1 MTDDL
6 SALNLEDDYQ
16 EVLRADCAARWKLE
30 KPAALEMWA
39 TIYPARAPTEL
50 FQARLLWRVYPGEP
64 PSVKFR
70 DPATGRLDLT
80 SAWPQVRGF
89 RPTSFDTC
97 VNWSL
102 EGFALHPEWRTDPR
116 FRWDDRGNVLLK
128 VLTYLQN
135 ELDDHYQGR
144 HP

>member
-6 SALNLEDDYQ
+6 AALNLEDDYQ
-16 EVLRADCAARWKLE
+16 EVLAADCAARWMLW
-30 KPAALEMWA
+30 KPAALEVWA
-39 TIYPARAPTEL
+39 TVYPARAPSDL

-70 DPATGRLDLT
+70 DPALGRLDLT

-102 EGFALHPEWRTDPR
+102 EGFALHPEWRSDLR